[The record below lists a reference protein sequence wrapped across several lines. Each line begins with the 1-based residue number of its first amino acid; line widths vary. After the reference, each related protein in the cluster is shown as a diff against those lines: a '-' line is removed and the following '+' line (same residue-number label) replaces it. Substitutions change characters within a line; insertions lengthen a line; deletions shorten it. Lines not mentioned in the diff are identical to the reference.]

1 MSQIPD
7 SRPSPHALV
16 FTMADKIKLRVVT
29 PSRLVLEEEVDEVSA
44 PGELGEF
51 GVLPN
56 HISFLSTLVAGEM
69 SYKQGAARHSL
80 VIGGGYAEVLDNV
93 MTVLAP
99 AAEFPAEIDTAR
111 AQRAKERAEKRM
123 GEVNFEDPEYGQ
135 LEEAQRRAL
144 ARLQVASKE
153 TRR

>member
-1 MSQIPD
+1 
-7 SRPSPHALV
+7 
-16 FTMADKIKLRVVT
+16 MADKIQLRVVT
-29 PSRLVLEEEVDEVSA
+29 PSRMLFDEEVDEVTA

-69 SYKQGAARHSL
+69 SYKQGQARHTL
-80 VIGGGYAEVLDNV
+80 VVSGGYAEVLDNV

-99 AAEFPAEIDTAR
+99 AAEFADEVDAAR

-123 GEVNFEDPEYGQ
+123 GELSFDDAEYAQ
-135 LEEAQRRAL
+135 QDEARQRAL
-144 ARLQVASKE
+144 ARIQVATRE